1 VADAGPPPVEGEPP
15 MAHLAG
21 WRHALA
27 TLAHAGAADQ
37 LAPVLGERVADWQ
50 AAWNEPEPAR
60 RLALLERCLADGGG
74 SATRRP
80 PSTAPPRWPTTSAW
94 SSGWSSEAPRRP
106 ATAWSASAGRPSAR
120 ARPSWSPAPTWPG
133 PTRTGGSSG

>member
-60 RLALLERCLADGGG
+60 RLALLERCLADGG
-74 SATRRP
+74 RFRDP
-80 PSTAPPRWPTTSAW
+80 TAAVD
-94 SSGWSSEAPRRP
+94 GAAPL
-106 ATAWSASAGRPSAR
+106 AVG
-120 ARPSWSPAPTWPG
+120 PAPDRPE
-133 PTRTGGSSG
+133 PAQRP